1 MTGTHC
7 GIILID
13 KPRGMTSHDVVDRVR
28 RVAGTRR
35 VGHTGTLDPMA
46 DGLLVVCIG
55 AATAVVQFLTGL
67 EKVYMGTARLGAI
80 SSTYDAEGEITGQ
93 DRPLPAEASEV
104 IEAMRKQLGSVLQ
117 LPPPYSAIKIKGR
130 KLYEYARAG
139 EVVPQ
144 QPRRVNVA
152 RFELLHFESPRLH
165 FLARVGSGTYIRSMV
180 HDLGL
185 ELGCGAYLE
194 ALRRTQVGC
203 FGIDQAIGL
212 DKLVREPDLL
222 PAHLLGITEA
232 LGHLPKL
239 TIQPQAESAILNG
252 CAFGTSEILEFDG
265 IVCPGQPVLV
275 INTRGRALS
284 VVKAVTAGDAEAEPP
299 LGDAAMVF
307 RPLRVLARP

>member
-1 MTGTHC
+1 MSDSTS

-46 DGLLVVCIG
+46 SGLLVVCIG
-55 AATAVVQFLTGL
+55 PATVVAQFLNGL
-67 EKVYMGTARLGAI
+67 DKVYLGTARLGAI
-80 SSTYDAEGEITGQ
+80 SSTYDAEGEITQQ
-93 DRPLPAEASEV
+93 DRPIPFNSVEV
-104 IEAMRKQLGSVLQ
+104 ETAMQRQVGSVLQ

-144 QPRRVNVA
+144 QPRRVTVS
-152 RFELLHFESPRLH
+152 RFELLHFEAPRVH
-165 FLARVGSGTYIRSMV
+165 FLARVGSGTYVRSMV

-194 ALRRTQVGC
+194 ALRRTQVGG
-203 FGIDQAIGL
+203 FGIDQAIAL
-212 DKLVREPDLL
+212 DKLIQEPDLL
-222 PAHLLGITEA
+222 PAHLLNITEA

-239 TIQPQAESAILNG
+239 TIQPQAETAIMNG
-252 CAFGTSEILEFDG
+252 CSFRTSEILEFEG
-265 IVCPGQPVLV
+265 ILNPGQPVLV

-284 VVKAVTAGDAEAEPP
+284 VAKAEAGGEADVA
-299 LGDAAMVF
+299 LGESAMVF
-307 RPLRVLARP
+307 RPLRVLAQP

>member
-1 MTGTHC
+1 MTGVPS

-28 RVAGTRR
+28 RVAGTKR

-46 DGLLVVCIG
+46 DGLLIVCIG
-55 AATAVVQFLTGL
+55 TGTAVAQFLTGL
-67 EKVYMGTARLGAI
+67 DKVYMGTARLGAI
-80 SSTYDAEGEITGQ
+80 SSTYDAEGEITNQ
-93 DRPLPAEASEV
+93 DRPLPTEASEV
-104 IEAMRKQLGSVLQ
+104 IEAMHKQLGSVLQ

-144 QPRRVNVA
+144 RPRRVNVT
-152 RFELLHFESPRLH
+152 RFELLHFEPPRMH
-165 FLARVGSGTYIRSMV
+165 FLARVGSGTYIRSMA

-185 ELGCGAYLE
+185 ELGCGAFLE
-194 ALRRTQVGC
+194 KLRRTQVGG
-203 FGIDQAIGL
+203 FGIDQAIAL
-212 DKLVREPDLL
+212 DKLIQQPELL
-222 PAHLLGITEA
+222 PAHLLSITEA
-232 LGHLPKL
+232 LAHLPKL

-252 CAFGTSEILEFDG
+252 CAFSTGEILEFEG
-265 IVCPGQPVLV
+265 IICPGQPVLV

-284 VVKAVTAGDAEAEPP
+284 VVKADSNDDESDPP
-299 LGDAAMVF
+299 LGEATMVF

>member
-1 MTGTHC
+1 MTTAPS
-7 GIILID
+7 GILLID

-35 VGHTGTLDPMA
+35 VGHTGTLDPLA

-55 AATAVVQFLTGL
+55 GATVVSQFLTGL
-67 EKVYMGTARLGAI
+67 EKIYLGTARLGAI
-80 SSTYDAEGEITGQ
+80 SSTYDAEGEITEQ
-93 DRPLPAEASEV
+93 DRPLPADSLKVEQ
-104 IEAMRKQLGSVLQ
+104 AMRLQLGSVLQ

-144 QPRRVNVA
+144 QPRRVTVS
-152 RFELLHFESPRLH
+152 RFELLHFESPRIH
-165 FLARVGSGTYIRSMV
+165 FLARVGSGTYIRSMI

-194 ALRRTQVGC
+194 ALRRTQIGG
-203 FGIDQAIGL
+203 FGIDQAVPL
-212 DKLVREPDLL
+212 DKLIQDPGLL
-222 PAHLLGITEA
+222 PAHLLNITEA

-239 TIQPQAESAILNG
+239 TIQPEAESAILNG
-252 CAFGTSEILEFDG
+252 CAFRTSEILEFEG
-265 IVCPGQPVLV
+265 IIYPGQPVLV

-284 VVKAVTAGDAEAEPP
+284 VVKAESAEDEIDPP
-299 LGDAAMVF
+299 IGSATMIF
-307 RPLRVLARP
+307 RPLRVLAQP